1 VTTILTVVGARP
13 QFIKAS
19 AVSCAIRRRDR
30 WREVVVHTGQHFD
43 DEMSGAFF
51 RDLSLAAPDYNL
63 GVAGGG
69 HGQMTG
75 RMLERLEPVMQ
86 AEAPAAVLV
95 YGDTNST
102 LAGALA
108 AVKLHVPVVHVEA
121 GLRSGNRSMP
131 EEINR
136 VVTDHVSTLL
146 CCPTQTAVDNLRGE
160 GFSQVL
166 ADGRLV
172 DVSPAD
178 PMPSGPCV
186 ANVGD
191 VMLDVL
197 LRYRDV
203 AATRSGVLERL
214 GVVRRGYGVLTIH
227 RAENTARAETLV
239 TLLTAVGGLA
249 RSMPI
254 VFVVHPR
261 TRALLDADGRNAIA
275 ANDIVRVDPLPYL
288 DFLQLQANAAVVLT
302 DSGGV
307 QKEAC
312 FLGVPCVTLRN
323 ETEWPETVAAGA
335 NVLAGSNPG
344 VLSAG
349 IVPAIASTA
358 EATAAF
364 GRGDAAARIVAL
376 IAAVIGE

>member
-1 VTTILTVVGARP
+1 V
-13 QFIKAS
+13 
-19 AVSCAIRRRDR
+19 
-30 WREVVVHTGQHFD
+30 
-43 DEMSGAFF
+43 
-51 RDLSLAAPDYNL
+51 
-63 GVAGGG
+63 
-69 HGQMTG
+69 
-75 RMLERLEPVMQ
+75 
-86 AEAPAAVLV
+86 V

-108 AVKLHVPVVHVEA
+108 AVKLMVPVVHIEA
-121 GLRSGNRSMP
+121 GLRSYNRSMP

-136 VVTDHVSTLL
+136 VVTDRVSKLL
-146 CCPTQTAVDNLRGE
+146 CCPTRTAVDNLTRE

-166 ADGRLV
+166 AGGRLV
-172 DVSPAD
+172 DVPPPD
-178 PMPSGPCV
+178 PMPSGACV

-197 LRYRDV
+197 WRYRDV
-203 AATRSGVLERL
+203 AADRSVVLKRL

-227 RAENTARAETLV
+227 RAENTSRAETLAA
-239 TLLTAVGGLA
+239 LLTAVGGLA

-254 VFVVHPR
+254 IFVVHPR
-261 TRALLDADGRNAIA
+261 TRALLDAGGRDAIG
-275 ANDIVRVDPLPYL
+275 ANDMVRVDPLPYL

-335 NVLAGSNPG
+335 NVLVGSNPG
-344 VLSAG
+344 VLSAA

-364 GRGDAAARIVAL
+364 GCGDAAARIVAL
-376 IAAVIGE
+376 IGAVIGE